1 VVNFSSLSAFSHSWR
16 HCAGRCIL
24 QDILHDHPITLAD
37 LLEDLALQLLALD
50 ILLVALVGVLVVLF
64 AAILSASAAIAADVR
79 RPSAKRCCAIY
90 HHSFIAS
97 SHAEVSW

>member
-1 VVNFSSLSAFSHSWR
+1 VVNFSSLSAFSHNWR
-16 HCAGRCIL
+16 HCAGRFIL

-64 AAILSASAAIAADVR
+64 AATRSASAAIAADVHR
-79 RPSAKRCCAIY
+79 RSAKRCYAMPPLLHRTITCR
-90 HHSFIAS
+90 SVF
-97 SHAEVSW
+97 